1 MMIKHSHDFVE
12 TYKNLVGFGL
22 NRETDENTVVYCLQ
36 KFSDDSLMEV
46 LKKKMTYQELEE
58 IFELISKILKK
69 HLTEEE
75 YHRYYLKED

>member
-1 MMIKHSHDFVE
+1 MIKHSHNFVE

-22 NRETDENTVVYCLQ
+22 NWDTNENTVVYCLQ

-46 LKKKMTYQELEE
+46 LKKRMTDPELEE
-58 IFELISKILKK
+58 VFELISKVLKK

>member
-1 MMIKHSHDFVE
+1 MIKHSHDFVE
-12 TYKNLVGFGL
+12 TYKNLVGFGH

-46 LKKKMTYQELEE
+46 LKQKMTDQELEE

>member
-1 MMIKHSHDFVE
+1 MIKHSHDFVE

-22 NRETDENTVVYCLQ
+22 NREIDENTVVYCLQ

-46 LKKKMTYQELEE
+46 LKQKMTDQELEE
-58 IFELISKILKK
+58 IFELISKVLKK